1 MDVSLWI
8 LLTKLRLAQGKQ
20 NLTATCPKGMLE
32 FKFLSSTASDTACG
46 KGHTSMHFA
55 PEISCPYSFV
65 LLYFFSVCYLITW
78 PLRWAGSGIQ
88 MFLPQAQ
95 PLTFVRPLGQLEWN
109 PGQWVVGA
117 TLFRYVYE
125 RKTWEGLNTLCSA
138 LLCTS
143 LLSCLAL
150 LPYSLLPLPCRPL
163 QSLFLPPYP
172 LPSRP
177 VLFGP
182 FTSLTVPSLRVP
194 FLAVLSLSV
203 PSLTIPFYPFKS
215 FSVSS
220 HLFEMFYSWIWILVI
235 LFPRGC
241 TFQLIFTF
249 CCLDPRY
256 VQLYFPSLDSGR

>member
-46 KGHTSMHFA
+46 KGHTRMHFA

-138 LLCTS
+138 LLCS
-143 LLSCLAL
+143 AL
-150 LPYSLLPLPCRPL
+150 HFSPLMPCPA
-163 QSLFLPPYP
+163 SLFIA
-172 LPSRP
+172 
-177 VLFGP
+177 
-182 FTSLTVPSLRVP
+182 SLTVPSLTVP
-194 FLAVLSLSV
+194 FLTTLSLTV
-203 PSLTIPFYPFKS
+203 PSCPVWS
-215 FSVSS
+215 
-220 HLFEMFYSWIWILVI
+220 LF
-235 LFPRGC
+235 FP
-241 TFQLIFTF
+241 
-249 CCLDPRY
+249 
-256 VQLYFPSLDSGR
+256 